1 MSAAPNTLRG
11 MFYDGRTPQG
21 LPATLIWSG
30 ATVKVIGST
39 LAQTYPTN
47 KLRVSPRVGKAN
59 RFVGLPDGTQLQCV
73 DQPLLD
79 RFPQEGRTE
88 GVVAWLESRWQVAV
102 ACIAIVL
109 GGLAAGYFY
118 GLPAA
123 AERIAAEVPIEYER
137 TLGEHALSWLDE
149 HEWFHPTE
157 LAAEEQDE
165 LRAGFARLTEELPV
179 APNLRL
185 EFRNAPA
192 IGANAFALPGGT
204 IVITDQMIE
213 LADTTEEIQAVLAHE
228 IGHVEKRHALRHIL
242 QDSAVAVVVATLTSD
257 ASTFTAAVSGLPAL
271 LAQANYSRAFEAE
284 ADAYAF
290 DLLVRRRVSPEHF
303 ATMMER
309 LSAARDPA
317 AERRLSFLSTHPV
330 TADRIARARA
340 AARQH
345 PDLQEPDDAAD
356 DAADEPAAGGS

>member
-1 MSAAPNTLRG
+1 MSAAPNTISG

-30 ATVKVIGST
+30 ATVKVIGAT
-39 LAQTYPTN
+39 VAQTYPTN
-47 KLRVSPRVGKAN
+47 RLRVSPRVGKAN
-59 RFVGLPDGTQLQCV
+59 RFVALPDGTQLQCA
-73 DQPLLD
+73 DHPLLN
-79 RFPQEGRTE
+79 RFPQEGKTE
-88 GVVAWLESRWQVAV
+88 GFVAWLESRWQIAV
-102 ACIAIVL
+102 ACVAVVL

-123 AERIAAEVPIEYER
+123 AERVAAQVPIEYEQA
-137 TLGEHALSWLDE
+137 LGEHALVWLDQ
-149 HEWFHPTE
+149 HQWFQPSK
-157 LAAEEQDE
+157 LAVEEQTE
-165 LRAGFARLTEELPV
+165 LRAGFASLAQDLPI
-179 APNLRL
+179 APHLRL

-192 IGANAFALPGGT
+192 IGANAFALPGGA

-213 LADTTEEIQAVLAHE
+213 LAESTEEIQAVLAHE
-228 IGHVEKRHALRHIL
+228 IGHVEKRHALRNIL
-242 QDSAVAVVVATLTSD
+242 QSSAVAVVIATVTSD

-290 DLLVRRRVSPEHF
+290 DLLVRRNISPERF

-309 LSAARDPA
+309 LSAARNPT

-345 PDLQEPDDAAD
+345 PELQTPG
-356 DAADEPAAGGS
+356 EPADGEPGEPATDD